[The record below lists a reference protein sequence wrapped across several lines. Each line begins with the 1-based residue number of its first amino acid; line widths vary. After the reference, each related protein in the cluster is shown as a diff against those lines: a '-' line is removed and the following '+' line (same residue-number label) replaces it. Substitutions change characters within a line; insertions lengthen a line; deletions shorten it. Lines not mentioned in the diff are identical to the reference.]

1 VAKKAIFQEIAII
14 KDNRGLLV
22 KEENQDKVQV
32 NVINAMKL
40 DILLGI
46 AQVNEKTIKIK
57 RDWYSLHSLIFYQLI
72 YIDRKSQILHS
83 LTLFFEKQERLDNRN

>member
-32 NVINAMKL
+32 NVINAMK
-40 DILLGI
+40 
-46 AQVNEKTIKIK
+46 
-57 RDWYSLHSLIFYQLI
+57 
-72 YIDRKSQILHS
+72 
-83 LTLFFEKQERLDNRN
+83 